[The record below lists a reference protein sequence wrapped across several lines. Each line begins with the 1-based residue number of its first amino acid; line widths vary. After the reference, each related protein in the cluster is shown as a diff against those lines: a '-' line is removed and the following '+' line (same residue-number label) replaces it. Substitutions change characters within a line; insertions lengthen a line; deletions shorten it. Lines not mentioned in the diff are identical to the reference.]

1 MSMPNTI
8 ATPQPTTEATAS
20 KSSVKLQSNSV
31 IILGAWNPAIVQPAW
46 LADRKVVENATAEG
60 LSANPLTKGFFFQMG
75 DVNWLVDEQRLQV
88 WAPGSKDTGVYAA
101 RVLNL
106 LSHTPVQ
113 AIGSNFFFQAAAADW
128 PANKMPKLGDWSLET
143 SPTGLQ
149 FEQFVWAGTKKMGA
163 DTSCHINLTRSR
175 AEALA
180 LHINFH
186 RDTTAA
192 KAAHFAGAWKDDLST
207 AKEVV
212 SKIFGVRVDD

>member
-8 ATPQPTTEATAS
+8 ATPHPTPEATAS
-20 KSSVKLQSNSV
+20 KSSVNLQSNSV

-128 PANKMPKLGDWSLET
+128 PANKMRSEEHTSELQSHLNLVCRLLLEKKKNTNT
-143 SPTGLQ
+143 SMRKYT
-149 FEQFVWAGTKKMGA
+149 
-163 DTSCHINLTRSR
+163 CI
-175 AEALA
+175 
-180 LHINFH
+180 
-186 RDTTAA
+186 
-192 KAAHFAGAWKDDLST
+192 
-207 AKEVV
+207 
-212 SKIFGVRVDD
+212 